1 MKGTEIR
8 VDLYDVDRDILMDV
22 DQMEQVCKAA
32 IKKHGAT
39 FLTSAKVVL
48 GATSPPGFTLAIL
61 LDESSV
67 TVHTY
72 ANEGLMAV
80 NVFTCGKKANP
91 KMIARDIMIYARGC
105 VVFSDDAPRFATPN
119 PDAW

>member
-1 MKGTEIR
+1 M
-8 VDLYDVDRDILMDV
+8 DLFDVAHDILMDV
-22 DQMEQVCKAA
+22 EKMEQVCKTA

-39 FLTSAKVVL
+39 FLMSAKMVL
-48 GATSPPGFTLAIL
+48 GETSPPGFTLAIL

-72 ANEGLMAV
+72 ANEGLLAL

-91 KMIARDIMIYARGC
+91 RLIAKDLVAYARGR
-105 VVFSDDAPRFATPN
+105 VIFSDDSPRFATPD
-119 PDAW
+119 PERW